1 MIMMMMMIIIIIII
15 VINVVVVIVI
25 VVSSS
30 SSTIGMS
37 VVGSNPVDGFRCL
50 LEQEPLTSLRSTGW
64 SQELILA

>member
-1 MIMMMMMIIIIIII
+1 MMMMMMMIIIIII
-15 VINVVVVIVI
+15 VINVVVVVI
-25 VVSSS
+25 VVSS

-50 LEQEPLTSLRSTGW
+50 LEQVPLTSLRSTGW